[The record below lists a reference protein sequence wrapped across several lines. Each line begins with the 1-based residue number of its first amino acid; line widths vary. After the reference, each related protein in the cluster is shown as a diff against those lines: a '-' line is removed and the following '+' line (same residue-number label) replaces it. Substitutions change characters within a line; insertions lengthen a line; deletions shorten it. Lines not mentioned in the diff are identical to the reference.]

1 MKISTAQKMPDANTC
16 MANHEQPMARH
27 LSRVADGSP
36 RFSAPGLVQRLKD
49 FLRHAL
55 SILVLMGAVTAHAQ
69 SFPIKPIKII
79 VPFPA
84 GGTVDFFARAI
95 SAKLSDALGQSVLVE
110 NRAGAGGNI
119 AAEAVA
125 KAAPDGYTLL
135 MGSEI
140 IAINTSLYNKLGY
153 DPVKDLAP
161 ITLVGTVP
169 NILIVHPALPVNSVN
184 ELIALA
190 KKTPGKISFASTGQ
204 GTSTH
209 LSAELFKLM
218 AQVDLLHVPYKGGP
232 PAIAD
237 LISGQVNM
245 MFINMPTGIPHVRS
259 GKAKILAVSSIKRV
273 AQLPDVPTVD
283 QAGVKGFETSAW
295 SGLYAPAGTPPEVIQ
310 RLHAEVVK
318 ILKQPSVKEQ
328 LVAQGAEPVGDT
340 PEEFARFTQAEINK
354 WAKIIKI
361 SGAKVE

>member
-1 MKISTAQKMPDANTC
+1 MKNILK
-16 MANHEQPMARH
+16 
-27 LSRVADGSP
+27 LS
-36 RFSAPGLVQRLKD
+36 
-49 FLRHAL
+49 L
-55 SILVLMGAVTAHAQ
+55 SILALIFAATASAQ
-69 SFPIKPIKII
+69 SFPTKPIKIV

-84 GGTVDFFARAI
+84 GGTVDFFARVI
-95 SAKLSDALGQSVLVE
+95 STKLSEALGQSVLVE

-140 IAINTSLYNKLGY
+140 IAINTSLYSKIGY

-169 NILIVHPALPVNSVN
+169 NILIVHPGLPVNSVN
-184 ELIALA
+184 DLIALA

-209 LSAELFKLM
+209 LSSELFKLM
-218 AQVDLLHVPYKGGP
+218 ANIDMLHIPYKGGP

-245 MFINMPTGIPHVRS
+245 MFINMPTGITHVRS
-259 GKAKILAVSSIKRV
+259 GKAKIIAVSSIKRV
-273 AQLPDVPTVD
+273 SQLPDVPTVD

-295 SGLYAPAGTPPEVIQ
+295 SGLYAPAGTPADIIN
-310 RLHAEVVK
+310 RLNAEVVK
-318 ILKQPSVKEQ
+318 ILKQPSVREQ
-328 LVAQGAEPVGDT
+328 LMAQGAEPVGDT
-340 PEEFARFTQAEINK
+340 PEEFSRFTLAEISK

-361 SGAKVE
+361 SGAKVD

>member
-1 MKISTAQKMPDANTC
+1 MKYILQ
-16 MANHEQPMARH
+16 
-27 LSRVADGSP
+27 LS
-36 RFSAPGLVQRLKD
+36 
-49 FLRHAL
+49 L
-55 SILVLMGAVTAHAQ
+55 SILALIFAASASAQ
-69 SFPIKPIKII
+69 SFPTKPIKII

-84 GGTVDFFARAI
+84 GGTVDFFARVI
-95 SAKLSDALGQSVLVE
+95 STKLSEALGQSVLVE

-140 IAINTSLYNKLGY
+140 IAINTSLYSKIGY
-153 DPVKDLAP
+153 DPVKDLAT
-161 ITLVGTVP
+161 ITLVGTVT
-169 NILIVHPALPVNSVN
+169 NILIVHSGLPVNSVN
-184 ELIALA
+184 DLIALA

-209 LSAELFKLM
+209 LSSELFKLM
-218 AQVDLLHVPYKGGP
+218 ANIDMLHIPYKGGP

-245 MFINMPTGIPHVRS
+245 MFINMPTGITHVRS
-259 GKAKILAVSSIKRV
+259 GKAKILAVSSIKRIS
-273 AQLPDVPTVD
+273 QLPDVPTVD

-295 SGLYAPAGTPPEVIQ
+295 SGLYAPAGTPADIIN
-310 RLHAEVVK
+310 RLNVEVVK
-318 ILKQPSVKEQ
+318 ILKQPSVREQ
-328 LVAQGAEPVGDT
+328 LMAQGAEPVGDT
-340 PEEFARFTQAEINK
+340 PEEFSRFTLAEISK

-361 SGAKVE
+361 SGAKVD

>member
-1 MKISTAQKMPDANTC
+1 MKNILK
-16 MANHEQPMARH
+16 
-27 LSRVADGSP
+27 LS
-36 RFSAPGLVQRLKD
+36 
-49 FLRHAL
+49 L
-55 SILVLMGAVTAHAQ
+55 SILVLIFAATANAQ
-69 SFPIKPIKII
+69 PFPTKPIKII

-84 GGTVDFFARAI
+84 GGTVDFFARVI
-95 SAKLSDALGQSVLVE
+95 STKLSDALGQSVLVE

-140 IAINTSLYNKLGY
+140 IAINTSLYSKIGY

-169 NILIVHPALPVNSVN
+169 NILIVHPGLPVNSVN

-209 LSAELFKLM
+209 LSSELFKLM
-218 AQVDLLHVPYKGGP
+218 ANVDMLHVPYKGGP

-245 MFINMPTGIPHVRS
+245 MFINMPTGISHVRS
-259 GKAKILAVSSIKRV
+259 GKAKIIAVSSIKRV
-273 AQLPDVPTVD
+273 SQLPDVPTVD

-295 SGLYAPAGTPPEVIQ
+295 SGLYAPAGTPADIIN
-310 RLHAEVVK
+310 RLNVEVVK
-318 ILKQPSVKEQ
+318 ILKQPGVKEQ
-328 LVAQGAEPVGDT
+328 LMAQGAEPVGDS
-340 PEEFARFTQAEINK
+340 PEEFSRFTLAEISK

-361 SGAKVE
+361 SGAKVD

>member
-1 MKISTAQKMPDANTC
+1 MKNILQ
-16 MANHEQPMARH
+16 
-27 LSRVADGSP
+27 LS
-36 RFSAPGLVQRLKD
+36 
-49 FLRHAL
+49 L
-55 SILVLMGAVTAHAQ
+55 SILALIFAATASAQ
-69 SFPIKPIKII
+69 SFPTKPIKII

-84 GGTVDFFARAI
+84 GGTVDFFARVI
-95 SAKLSDALGQSVLVE
+95 STKLSEALGQLVLVE

-140 IAINTSLYNKLGY
+140 IAINTSLYSKIGY

-169 NILIVHPALPVNSVN
+169 NILIVHPSLPVNSVN
-184 ELIALA
+184 DLIALA

-209 LSAELFKLM
+209 LSSELFKLM
-218 AQVDLLHVPYKGGP
+218 AHVDMLHVPYKGGP

-245 MFINMPTGIPHVRS
+245 MFINMPTGITHVRS
-259 GKAKILAVSSIKRV
+259 GKAKIIAVSSIKRV
-273 AQLPDVPTVD
+273 SQLPDVPTVD

-295 SGLYAPAGTPPEVIQ
+295 SGLYAPAGTPADIIN
-310 RLHAEVVK
+310 RLNVEVVK
-318 ILKQPSVKEQ
+318 ILKQPSVRDQ
-328 LVAQGAEPVGDT
+328 LMAQGAEPVGDT
-340 PEEFARFTQAEINK
+340 PEEFSRFTLAEISK

-361 SGAKVE
+361 SGAKVD

>member
-1 MKISTAQKMPDANTC
+1 MKHFLQHTISLLFWLFATTA
-16 MANHEQPMARH
+16 
-27 LSRVADGSP
+27 
-36 RFSAPGLVQRLKD
+36 SAQ
-49 FLRHAL
+49 
-55 SILVLMGAVTAHAQ
+55 T
-69 SFPIKPIKII
+69 FPNKPIKII

-84 GGTVDFFARAI
+84 GGTVDFFARVI
-95 SAKLSDALGQSVLVE
+95 SSKLSDALGQSVLVE

-140 IAINTSLYNKLGY
+140 IAINTSLYSKIGY

-169 NILIVHPALPVNSVN
+169 NILIVHPSLPVNSVP

-190 KKTPGKISFASTGQ
+190 KKSPGKISFASTGQ

-259 GKAKILAVSSIKRV
+259 GKAKILAVSSIKRIP
-273 AQLPDVPTVD
+273 QLPDVPTVD
-283 QAGVKGFETSAW
+283 QTGVKGFETAAW
-295 SGLYAPAGTPPEVIQ
+295 SGLYAPAGTPTDIIN
-310 RLHAEVVK
+310 RINAEVVK
-318 ILKQPSVKEQ
+318 ILKQPSVREQ

-340 PEEFARFTQAEINK
+340 PEEFSRFTLAEISK

-361 SGAKVE
+361 SGARVD

>member
-1 MKISTAQKMPDANTC
+1 MNKYYRYVLSLFILIFSVTATAQ
-16 MANHEQPMARH
+16 Q
-27 LSRVADGSP
+27 
-36 RFSAPGLVQRLKD
+36 
-49 FLRHAL
+49 
-55 SILVLMGAVTAHAQ
+55 
-69 SFPIKPIKII
+69 FPAKSVKII

-84 GGTVDFFARAI
+84 GGTVDFFARVI
-95 SAKLSDALGQSVLVE
+95 SAKLSDALGQLVLVE

-140 IAINTSLYNKLGY
+140 IAINTSLYAKIGY

-169 NILIVHPALPVNSVN
+169 NILIVHPSLPVNSVN

-209 LSAELFKLM
+209 LSSELFKLM
-218 AQVDLLHVPYKGGP
+218 ANVDMLHVPYKGGP

-259 GKAKILAVSSIKRV
+259 GKAKIIAVRSLKRV
-273 AQLPDVPTVD
+273 SQLPDVPTVD
-283 QAGVKGFETSAW
+283 QAGVKGFETAAW
-295 SGLYAPAGTPPEVIQ
+295 SGLYAPAGTPVDIIN
-310 RLHAEVVK
+310 RLNAEVVK
-318 ILKQPSVKEQ
+318 ILKQPSVREQ
-328 LVAQGAEPVGDT
+328 LVAQGAEPVGDS
-340 PEEFARFTQAEINK
+340 PEEFSRFTQAEIGK

-361 SGAKVE
+361 SGAKVD

>member
-1 MKISTAQKMPDANTC
+1 MKNILK
-16 MANHEQPMARH
+16 
-27 LSRVADGSP
+27 LS
-36 RFSAPGLVQRLKD
+36 
-49 FLRHAL
+49 L
-55 SILVLMGAVTAHAQ
+55 SILVLIFAATANAQ
-69 SFPIKPIKII
+69 PFPSKPIKII

-84 GGTVDFFARAI
+84 GGTVDFFARVI
-95 SAKLSDALGQSVLVE
+95 STKLSEALGQSVLVE

-119 AAEAVA
+119 AAEAVT

-140 IAINTSLYNKLGY
+140 IAINTSLYSKIGY

-169 NILIVHPALPVNSVN
+169 NILIVHPSLPVNSVSD
-184 ELIALA
+184 LIALA
-190 KKTPGKISFASTGQ
+190 KKSPGKISFASTGQ

-209 LSAELFKLM
+209 LSSELFKLM
-218 AQVDLLHVPYKGGP
+218 AQVDMLHVPYKGGP

-245 MFINMPTGIPHVRS
+245 MFINMPTGITHVRS
-259 GKAKILAVSSIKRV
+259 GKAKIIAVSSIKRV
-273 AQLPDVPTVD
+273 PQLPDVPTVD

-295 SGLYAPAGTPPEVIQ
+295 SGLYAPAGTPVDIIN
-310 RLHAEVVK
+310 RLNAEVVK
-318 ILKQPSVKEQ
+318 ILKQPSVKDQ
-328 LVAQGAEPVGDT
+328 LMAQGAEPVGDT
-340 PEEFARFTQAEINK
+340 PEEFSRFTLAEISK

-361 SGAKVE
+361 SGAKVD

>member
-1 MKISTAQKMPDANTC
+1 MKNILK
-16 MANHEQPMARH
+16 
-27 LSRVADGSP
+27 LS
-36 RFSAPGLVQRLKD
+36 
-49 FLRHAL
+49 L
-55 SILVLMGAVTAHAQ
+55 SILVLIFAATANAQ
-69 SFPIKPIKII
+69 PFPSKPIQII

-84 GGTVDFFARAI
+84 GGTVDFFARVI
-95 SAKLSDALGQSVLVE
+95 STKLSDALGQSVLVE

-140 IAINTSLYNKLGY
+140 IAINTSLYSKIGY

-169 NILIVHPALPVNSVN
+169 NILIVHPGLPVNSVN
-184 ELIALA
+184 DLIALA

-209 LSAELFKLM
+209 LSSELFKLM
-218 AQVDLLHVPYKGGP
+218 ANVDMLHVPYKGGP

-245 MFINMPTGIPHVRS
+245 MFINMPTGITHVRS
-259 GKAKILAVSSIKRV
+259 GKAKIIAVSSIKRV
-273 AQLPDVPTVD
+273 SQLPDVPTVD

-295 SGLYAPAGTPPEVIQ
+295 SGLYAPAGTPADIIN
-310 RLHAEVVK
+310 RLNVEVVK
-318 ILKQPSVKEQ
+318 ILKQPGVKEQ
-328 LVAQGAEPVGDT
+328 LMAQGAEPVGDS
-340 PEEFARFTQAEINK
+340 PEEFSRFTLAEISK

-361 SGAKVE
+361 SGAKVD

>member
-1 MKISTAQKMPDANTC
+1 MKNFLKHTLTTFA
-16 MANHEQPMARH
+16 
-27 LSRVADGSP
+27 
-36 RFSAPGLVQRLKD
+36 LV
-49 FLRHAL
+49 FA
-55 SILVLMGAVTAHAQ
+55 AATHAQ
-69 SFPIKPIKII
+69 TFPVKPIKII

-84 GGTVDFFARAI
+84 GGTVDFFARVI
-95 SAKLSDALGQSVLVE
+95 STKLSDALGQSVLVE

-125 KAAPDGYTLL
+125 KATPDGYTLL

-140 IAINTSLYNKLGY
+140 IAINTSLYSKLGY

-169 NILIVHPALPVNSVN
+169 NILIVHPGLPVNSVN

-209 LSAELFKLM
+209 LSSELFKLM
-218 AQVDLLHVPYKGGP
+218 ANVDMLHVPYKGGP

-245 MFINMPTGIPHVRS
+245 MFINMPTGITHVRS
-259 GKAKILAVSSIKRV
+259 GKAKILAVSSIKRIS
-273 AQLPDVPTVD
+273 QLPDVPTVD

-295 SGLYAPAGTPPEVIQ
+295 SGLYAPAGTPADIIN
-310 RLHAEVVK
+310 RLNAEVVK
-318 ILKQPSVKEQ
+318 VLKQQSV
-328 LVAQGAEPVGDT
+328 
-340 PEEFARFTQAEINK
+340 R
-354 WAKIIKI
+354 
-361 SGAKVE
+361 

>member
-1 MKISTAQKMPDANTC
+1 MKNILK
-16 MANHEQPMARH
+16 
-27 LSRVADGSP
+27 LS
-36 RFSAPGLVQRLKD
+36 
-49 FLRHAL
+49 L
-55 SILVLMGAVTAHAQ
+55 SIFALIFAATASAQ
-69 SFPIKPIKII
+69 SFPTKPLKII

-84 GGTVDFFARAI
+84 GGTVDFFARVI
-95 SAKLSDALGQSVLVE
+95 STKLSEALGQSVLVE

-140 IAINTSLYNKLGY
+140 IAINTSLYSKIGY

-169 NILIVHPALPVNSVN
+169 NILIVHPGLPVNSVN
-184 ELIALA
+184 DLIALA

-209 LSAELFKLM
+209 LSSELFKLM
-218 AQVDLLHVPYKGGP
+218 ANIDMLHIPYKGGP

-245 MFINMPTGIPHVRS
+245 MFINMPTGITHVRS
-259 GKAKILAVSSIKRV
+259 GKAKIIAVSSIKRV
-273 AQLPDVPTVD
+273 SQLPDVPTVD

-295 SGLYAPAGTPPEVIQ
+295 SGLYAPAGTPADIIN
-310 RLHAEVVK
+310 RLNAEVVK
-318 ILKQPSVKEQ
+318 ILKQPSVREQ
-328 LVAQGAEPVGDT
+328 LMAQGAEPVGDT
-340 PEEFARFTQAEINK
+340 PEEFSRFTLAEISK

-361 SGAKVE
+361 SGAKVD

>member
-1 MKISTAQKMPDANTC
+1 MKNTLKQTLCILALMFAATSNAQP
-16 MANHEQPMARH
+16 
-27 LSRVADGSP
+27 
-36 RFSAPGLVQRLKD
+36 
-49 FLRHAL
+49 
-55 SILVLMGAVTAHAQ
+55 
-69 SFPIKPIKII
+69 FPTKPIKII

-84 GGTVDFFARAI
+84 GGTVDFFARVI
-95 SAKLSDALGQSVLVE
+95 STKLSDALGQSVLVE

-140 IAINTSLYNKLGY
+140 IAINTSLYSKIGY

-169 NILIVHPALPVNSVN
+169 NILIVHPGLPVNSVN
-184 ELIALA
+184 DLIALA

-209 LSAELFKLM
+209 LSSELFKLM
-218 AQVDLLHVPYKGGP
+218 ANVDMLHVPYKGGP

-245 MFINMPTGIPHVRS
+245 MFINMPTGITHVRS
-259 GKAKILAVSSIKRV
+259 GKAKIIAVSSIKRV
-273 AQLPDVPTVD
+273 SQLPDVPTVD

-295 SGLYAPAGTPPEVIQ
+295 SGLYAPAGTPADIIN
-310 RLHAEVVK
+310 RLNVEVVK
-318 ILKQPSVKEQ
+318 ILKQPGVKEQ
-328 LVAQGAEPVGDT
+328 LMAQGAEPVGDS
-340 PEEFARFTQAEINK
+340 PEEFSRFTLAEISK

-361 SGAKVE
+361 SGAKVD

>member
-1 MKISTAQKMPDANTC
+1 MRNTLKNGLCILALMVAATVNAQP
-16 MANHEQPMARH
+16 
-27 LSRVADGSP
+27 
-36 RFSAPGLVQRLKD
+36 
-49 FLRHAL
+49 
-55 SILVLMGAVTAHAQ
+55 
-69 SFPIKPIKII
+69 FPTKPIKII

-84 GGTVDFFARAI
+84 GGTVDFFARVI
-95 SAKLSDALGQSVLVE
+95 STKLSDALGQSVLVE

-153 DPVKDLAP
+153 DPVKDLTP
-161 ITLVGTVP
+161 ITLVATVP
-169 NILIVHPALPVNSVN
+169 NILIVHPSLPVSSVN

-209 LSAELFKLM
+209 LSSELFKLM
-218 AQVDLLHVPYKGGP
+218 ANVDILHVPYKGGP

-245 MFINMPTGIPHVRS
+245 MFINMPTGIGHVRS
-259 GKAKILAVSSIKRV
+259 GKAKILAVSSIKRIS
-273 AQLPDVPTVD
+273 QLPDVPTVD
-283 QAGVKGFETSAW
+283 QSGVKGFETSAW
-295 SGLYAPAGTPPEVIQ
+295 SGLYAPAGTPVDIIN
-310 RLHAEVVK
+310 RLHVEVVK
-318 ILKQPSVKEQ
+318 ILKQPSVREQ
-328 LVAQGAEPVGDT
+328 LVAQGADPVGDT
-340 PEEFARFTQAEINK
+340 PEEFSRFTLAEISK
-354 WAKIIKI
+354 WAKIIKV
-361 SGAKVE
+361 SGAKVD

>member
-1 MKISTAQKMPDANTC
+1 MKNILQ
-16 MANHEQPMARH
+16 
-27 LSRVADGSP
+27 LS
-36 RFSAPGLVQRLKD
+36 
-49 FLRHAL
+49 L
-55 SILVLMGAVTAHAQ
+55 SILALIFAVTASAQ
-69 SFPIKPIKII
+69 PFPTKPIKIV

-84 GGTVDFFARAI
+84 GGTVDFFARVI
-95 SAKLSDALGQSVLVE
+95 STKLSEALGQSVLVE

-140 IAINTSLYNKLGY
+140 IAINTSLYSKIGY

-169 NILIVHPALPVNSVN
+169 NILIVHPSLPANSVN
-184 ELIALA
+184 DLIALA

-209 LSAELFKLM
+209 LSSELFKLM
-218 AQVDLLHVPYKGGP
+218 ANVDMLHIPYKGGP

-245 MFINMPTGIPHVRS
+245 MFINMPTGITHVRS
-259 GKAKILAVSSIKRV
+259 GKAKIIAVSSIKRV
-273 AQLPDVPTVD
+273 SQLPDVPTVD

-295 SGLYAPAGTPPEVIQ
+295 SGLYAPAGTPVDIIN
-310 RLHAEVVK
+310 RLNAEVVK
-318 ILKQPSVKEQ
+318 ILKQPSVREQ
-328 LVAQGAEPVGDT
+328 LMAQGAEPVGDS
-340 PEEFARFTQAEINK
+340 PEEFSRFTLAEISK

-361 SGAKVE
+361 SGAKVD

>member
-1 MKISTAQKMPDANTC
+1 MKYILQ
-16 MANHEQPMARH
+16 
-27 LSRVADGSP
+27 LS
-36 RFSAPGLVQRLKD
+36 
-49 FLRHAL
+49 L
-55 SILVLMGAVTAHAQ
+55 SILALIFAATASAQ
-69 SFPIKPIKII
+69 SFPTKPIKII

-84 GGTVDFFARAI
+84 GGTVDFFARVI
-95 SAKLSDALGQSVLVE
+95 STKLSEALGQSVLVE

-119 AAEAVA
+119 PAEAVA

-140 IAINTSLYNKLGY
+140 IAINTSLYSKIGY

-169 NILIVHPALPVNSVN
+169 NILIVHPSLPVNSVN
-184 ELIALA
+184 DLIALA

-209 LSAELFKLM
+209 LSSELFKLM
-218 AQVDLLHVPYKGGP
+218 ANVDMLHVPYKGGP

-245 MFINMPTGIPHVRS
+245 MFINMPTGITHVRS
-259 GKAKILAVSSIKRV
+259 GKAKIIAVSSIKRV
-273 AQLPDVPTVD
+273 SQLPDVPTVD

-295 SGLYAPAGTPPEVIQ
+295 SGLYAPAGTPADIIN
-310 RLHAEVVK
+310 RLNAEVVK
-318 ILKQPSVKEQ
+318 ILKQPSVREQ
-328 LVAQGAEPVGDT
+328 LMAQGAEPVGDT
-340 PEEFARFTQAEINK
+340 PEEFSRFTLAEISK

-361 SGAKVE
+361 SGAKVD

>member
-1 MKISTAQKMPDANTC
+1 MKNILK
-16 MANHEQPMARH
+16 
-27 LSRVADGSP
+27 LS
-36 RFSAPGLVQRLKD
+36 
-49 FLRHAL
+49 L
-55 SILVLMGAVTAHAQ
+55 SILALIFAATASAQ
-69 SFPIKPIKII
+69 SFPTKPLKII

-84 GGTVDFFARAI
+84 GGTVDFFARVI
-95 SAKLSDALGQSVLVE
+95 STKLSEALGQSVLVE

-140 IAINTSLYNKLGY
+140 IAINTSLYSKIGY

-169 NILIVHPALPVNSVN
+169 NILIVHPGLPVNSVN
-184 ELIALA
+184 DLIALA
-190 KKTPGKISFASTGQ
+190 KKTAGKISFASTGQ

-209 LSAELFKLM
+209 LSSELFKLM
-218 AQVDLLHVPYKGGP
+218 ANIDMLHIPYKGGP

-245 MFINMPTGIPHVRS
+245 MFINMPTGITHVRS
-259 GKAKILAVSSIKRV
+259 GKAKIIAVSSIKRV
-273 AQLPDVPTVD
+273 SQLPDVPTVD

-295 SGLYAPAGTPPEVIQ
+295 SGLYAPVGTPADIIN
-310 RLHAEVVK
+310 RLNAEVVK
-318 ILKQPSVKEQ
+318 ILKQPSVREQ
-328 LVAQGAEPVGDT
+328 LMAQGAEPVGDT
-340 PEEFARFTQAEINK
+340 PEEFSRFTLAEISK

-361 SGAKVE
+361 SGAKVD

>member
-1 MKISTAQKMPDANTC
+1 MKNILK
-16 MANHEQPMARH
+16 
-27 LSRVADGSP
+27 LS
-36 RFSAPGLVQRLKD
+36 
-49 FLRHAL
+49 L
-55 SILVLMGAVTAHAQ
+55 SILALIFAATASAQ
-69 SFPIKPIKII
+69 SFPTKPLKII

-84 GGTVDFFARAI
+84 GGTVDFFARVI
-95 SAKLSDALGQSVLVE
+95 STKLSEALGQSVLVE

-140 IAINTSLYNKLGY
+140 IAINTSLYSKIGY

-169 NILIVHPALPVNSVN
+169 NILIVHPGLPVSSVN
-184 ELIALA
+184 DLIALA

-209 LSAELFKLM
+209 LSSELFKLM
-218 AQVDLLHVPYKGGP
+218 ANIDMLHIPYKGGP

-245 MFINMPTGIPHVRS
+245 MFINMPTGITHVRS
-259 GKAKILAVSSIKRV
+259 GKAKIIAVSSIKRV
-273 AQLPDVPTVD
+273 SQLPDVPTVD

-295 SGLYAPAGTPPEVIQ
+295 SGLYAPAGTPADIIN
-310 RLHAEVVK
+310 RLNAEVVK
-318 ILKQPSVKEQ
+318 ILKQPSVREQ
-328 LVAQGAEPVGDT
+328 LMAQGAEPVGDT
-340 PEEFARFTQAEINK
+340 PEEFSRFTLAEISK

-361 SGAKVE
+361 SGAKVD

>member
-1 MKISTAQKMPDANTC
+1 
-16 MANHEQPMARH
+16 
-27 LSRVADGSP
+27 L
-36 RFSAPGLVQRLKD
+36 
-49 FLRHAL
+49 AL
-55 SILVLMGAVTAHAQ
+55 IFAVTASAQ
-69 SFPIKPIKII
+69 SFPTKPIKIV

-84 GGTVDFFARAI
+84 GGTVDFFARVI
-95 SAKLSDALGQSVLVE
+95 STKLSEALGQSVLVE

-140 IAINTSLYNKLGY
+140 IAINTSLYSKIGY

-169 NILIVHPALPVNSVN
+169 NILIVHPSLPVNSVN
-184 ELIALA
+184 DLIALA

-209 LSAELFKLM
+209 LSSELFKLM
-218 AQVDLLHVPYKGGP
+218 ANVDMLHIPYKGGP

-245 MFINMPTGIPHVRS
+245 MFINMPTGITHVRS
-259 GKAKILAVSSIKRV
+259 GKAKIIAVSSIKRV
-273 AQLPDVPTVD
+273 SQLPDVPTVD

-295 SGLYAPAGTPPEVIQ
+295 SGLYAPAGTPVDIIN
-310 RLHAEVVK
+310 RLNAEVVK
-318 ILKQPSVKEQ
+318 ILKQPSVREQ
-328 LVAQGAEPVGDT
+328 LMAQGAEPVGDS
-340 PEEFARFTQAEINK
+340 PEEFSRFTLAEISK

-361 SGAKVE
+361 SGAKVD

>member
-1 MKISTAQKMPDANTC
+1 MKNILQ
-16 MANHEQPMARH
+16 
-27 LSRVADGSP
+27 LS
-36 RFSAPGLVQRLKD
+36 
-49 FLRHAL
+49 L
-55 SILVLMGAVTAHAQ
+55 SILALIFAVTASAQ
-69 SFPIKPIKII
+69 SFPTKPIKIV

-84 GGTVDFFARAI
+84 GGTVDFFARVI
-95 SAKLSDALGQSVLVE
+95 STKLSEALGQSVLVE

-140 IAINTSLYNKLGY
+140 IAINTSLYSKIGY

-169 NILIVHPALPVNSVN
+169 NILIVHPSLPVNSVSD
-184 ELIALA
+184 LIALA
-190 KKTPGKISFASTGQ
+190 KKSPGKISFASTGQ

-209 LSAELFKLM
+209 LSSELFKLM
-218 AQVDLLHVPYKGGP
+218 AQVDMLHVPYKGGP

-245 MFINMPTGIPHVRS
+245 MFINMPTGITHVRS
-259 GKAKILAVSSIKRV
+259 GKAKIIAVSSIKRV
-273 AQLPDVPTVD
+273 PQLPDVPTVD

-295 SGLYAPAGTPPEVIQ
+295 SGLYAPAGTPVDIIN
-310 RLHAEVVK
+310 RLNAEVVK
-318 ILKQPSVKEQ
+318 ILKQPSVREQ
-328 LVAQGAEPVGDT
+328 LMAQGAEPVGDT
-340 PEEFARFTQAEINK
+340 PEEFSRFTLAEISK

-361 SGAKVE
+361 SGAKVD